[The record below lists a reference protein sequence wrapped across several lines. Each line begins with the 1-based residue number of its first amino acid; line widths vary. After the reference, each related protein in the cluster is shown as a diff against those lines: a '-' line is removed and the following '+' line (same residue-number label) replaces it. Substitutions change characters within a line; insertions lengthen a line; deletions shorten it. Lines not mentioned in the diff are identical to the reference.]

1 MQTTPAPLEPAAT
14 VLASGRDTGVVEI
27 AVLEQ
32 TFESLADQTRAINAA
47 HAARMRTIEHGRR
60 QMETIQARSLEELR
74 RTGGV
79 KFEST
84 ELARRSYRL
93 EVGVALGIH
102 EFTAGRL
109 IACAEE
115 LAARFPATLDTLGN
129 GAITERHAQILTET
143 AFGLPDEHLA
153 EYERL
158 ALNKAQQETPARF
171 TTSARKIRDRLHPEE
186 LEERHRKAFEN
197 RRIYLDPATD
207 GMARF
212 TIENSAVK
220 IFALDDRITRA
231 AKFLRDVPGEE
242 RTLDQ
247 LRSDIAVRFVL
258 DGDIYTGTKTD
269 NTAETTAEA
278 GDAFT
283 APTPRRKGQF
293 SSIQPSVH
301 ITVPVLSLLG
311 QGDEPATLD
320 GYGPIP
326 LSQAAEL
333 AAGAPSFTRILTH
346 PETGAV
352 LSVGRDSYR
361 VPKDLA
367 RWVQT
372 RDGTC
377 RQYACGTPARRSD
390 IDHTTPWTPASW
402 RSGGGQTSDDNL
414 ACLCK
419 RHHTLKHAR
428 LINGWGVPVGE
439 AWGMVHEV
447 DEDGHTTGTIIWTTP
462 SGNNYT
468 TAPDVTLQAW
478 RDGTEG
484 VATSSVA

>member
-1 MQTTPAPLEPAAT
+1 MNFEPAPLEPAAAAPSARRE
-14 VLASGRDTGVVEI
+14 LE
-27 AVLEQ
+27 VLEH
-32 TFESLADQTRAINAA
+32 TVESLSDQTRAINSA
-47 HAARMRTIEHGRR
+47 HATRMRTIEQGRR
-60 QMETIQARSLEELR
+60 QMEAIQAKSLEELR

-79 KFEST
+79 KFESN

-102 EFTAGRL
+102 EYTAGAL
-109 IACAEE
+109 ISCAEQLVNRYPLTLE
-115 LAARFPATLDTLGN
+115 TLAK
-129 GAITERHAQILTET
+129 GAITERHAQVLTET
-143 AFGLPDEHLA
+143 GFGLPDEHRI

-158 ALNKAQQETPARF
+158 AVNKAQQETPARF
-171 TTSARKIRDRLHPEE
+171 KTSARKIRARLHPEE
-186 LEERHRKAFEN
+186 LEEQHKRAFEN
-197 RRIYLDPATD
+197 RRIFLEPAAD

-220 IFALDDRITRA
+220 IYALDDRLTRA
-231 AKFLRDVPGEE
+231 AKFLTDIPGED

-247 LRSDIAVRFVL
+247 LRTDMAVRLLL
-258 DGDIYTGTKTD
+258 DGDVYTD
-269 NTAETTAEA
+269 TTVDTSTPEA
-278 GDAFT
+278 GEAFT
-283 APTPRRKGQF
+283 PPKPRRRGQF
-293 SSIQPSVH
+293 ASIQPSVH

-311 QGDEPATLD
+311 KSDEPATLD

-352 LSVGRDSYR
+352 LSVGRESYR

-377 RQYACGTPARRSD
+377 RQYSCGRPARRSD
-390 IDHTTPWTPASW
+390 IDHTIPWTPASW
-402 RSGGGQTSDDNL
+402 RPGGGQTSDDNL
-414 ACLCK
+414 ACLCPA
-419 RHHTLKHAR
+419 HHTLKHAR
-428 LINGWGVPVGE
+428 LINGWGLPVGE
-439 AWGMVHEV
+439 AWGMVHEE

-462 SGNNYT
+462 SGQSYAT
-468 TAPDVTLQAW
+468 EPDVIMQAW
-478 RDGTEG
+478 RDDTPATA
-484 VATSSVA
+484 VA